1 MRNTNFFKLWL
12 PRYDKV
18 ESRITKR
25 TLLLLLH
32 LFKQVKLGKWKF
44 LSRLKVGYENCTME
58 FHNNVWK
65 KKEIVKLSKV
75 EKCTFFRQSW
85 VLIESFF
92 PNCYFCHILFLPI
105 FNWGFHARKVLSVL
119 SFLQTLMIGVPSFMT
134 FQISTILD

>member
-44 LSRLKVGYENCTME
+44 LSRLKVDYENCTME

-65 KKEIVKLSKV
+65 KKRNSQAFKSGKMH
-75 EKCTFFRQSW
+75 FF
-85 VLIESFF
+85 
-92 PNCYFCHILFLPI
+92 
-105 FNWGFHARKVLSVL
+105 
-119 SFLQTLMIGVPSFMT
+119 QTIMS
-134 FQISTILD
+134 SD